1 MVTDFLGFP
10 LMNIVLVI
18 FVVLLVLRTVGQV
31 VLELLN
37 RKAVIQ
43 ASGSVPEAFR
53 ERIDAETY
61 AKSVDYTLA
70 KIRLSLVEIV
80 LDGLVLAALILTGL
94 LVLIWE
100 FFTGMFGMGLW
111 GQAGALFATFMLIS
125 LPSLPLEWYGQ
136 FRLEERF
143 GFNKSTIALWLTDKI
158 KGLVIGLIIGLPLIA
173 FLLWLVGLS
182 SWWWLWGFVAVFL
195 FQLVMLVVYPRWIM
209 PLFNKF
215 EPLEEGELKERLFD
229 LSDRTG
235 FKAQTILVM
244 DGSRRSG
251 HSNAFFAGFGRFRR
265 IVLFDTLME
274 QLKPRQLEAVLA
286 HEIGHY
292 KLGHIPKMILLSTVT
307 LLLSFAAIGY
317 LAQAPWFVESF
328 GFNFVEGQLA
338 ATLLLFG
345 LLSGLVT
352 FWLGPLSNG
361 MSRKHEFE
369 ADAFARD
376 ALDGDPEPLVESL
389 HTLSEKNLSNLTPH
403 PAYSGF
409 YYSHPTLLERE
420 QALRGNKP

>member
-1 MVTDFLGFP
+1 
-10 LMNIVLVI
+10 MNTVLVI
-18 FVVLLVLRTVGQV
+18 FVVLLVLRTAGQV

-37 RKAVIQ
+37 RQSVMR

-53 ERIDAETY
+53 GRIDAETY
-61 AKSVDYTLA
+61 HKSTDYTLA
-70 KIRLSLVEIV
+70 KIRLSLVEIIFDA
-80 LDGLVLAALILTGL
+80 LLLAVLILTGL
-94 LVLIWE
+94 LVIIWE
-100 FFTGMFGMGLW
+100 FFTGAFGMGLW
-111 GQAGALFATFMLIS
+111 GQAGALFATFIVIS
-125 LPSLPLEWYGQ
+125 LPSMPLEWYAQ

-143 GFNKSTIALWLTDKI
+143 GFNKSTVALWLTDKI

-182 SWWWLWGFVAVFL
+182 RWWWLWGAAAVFI
-195 FQLVMLVVYPRWIM
+195 FQLIMLVAYPRWIM

-215 EPLEEGELKERLFD
+215 EPLQEGELKDRLFD
-229 LSDRTG
+229 LSNRTG

-244 DGSRRSG
+244 DGSRRSS
-251 HSNAFFAGFGRFRR
+251 HSNAFFTGFGRFRR

-307 LLLSFAAIGY
+307 LFLSFAAIGY
-317 LAQAPWFVESF
+317 LAQSTWFLESF
-328 GFNFVEGQLA
+328 GFPYEAGQLA
-338 ATLLLFG
+338 STLLLFG

-352 FWLGPLSNG
+352 FWLGPLSNR
-361 MSRKHEFE
+361 MSRKHEYE

-403 PAYSGF
+403 PLYSGF

-420 QALRGNKP
+420 NSLRGKKPGS

>member
-1 MVTDFLGFP
+1 
-10 LMNIVLVI
+10 MNTVLVI
-18 FVVLLVLRTVGQV
+18 FVVLLALRTAGQV

-37 RKAVIQ
+37 RKAVIA
-43 ASGSVPEAFR
+43 ASGEVPEAFR
-53 ERIDAETY
+53 DRIDPESY

-70 KIRLSLVEIV
+70 KIRLGLVEIV
-80 LDGLVLAALILTGL
+80 LDSLVLAVLILTGL

-111 GQAGALFATFMLIS
+111 GQAGVLFATFMVIS

-143 GFNKSTIALWLTDKI
+143 GFNKSTIALWITDKI
-158 KGLVIGLIIGLPLIA
+158 KGLVIGLIISLPLIT

-215 EPLEEGELKERLFD
+215 EPLEEGELKQRLFD

-251 HSNAFFAGFGRFRR
+251 HSNAFFTGFGRFRR

-274 QLKPRQLEAVLA
+274 QLQPRQLEAVLA

-292 KLGHIPKMILLSTVT
+292 KLGHIPRMILLSTVT

-328 GFNFVEGQLA
+328 GFHFEEGKLA

-352 FWLGPLSNG
+352 FWLGPLSNR

-369 ADAFARD
+369 ADAFARN

-403 PAYSGF
+403 PLYSGF

-420 QALRGNKP
+420 QALRGKES